1 MDCRMYCSTA
11 IHKNTTSSVRESG
24 CGTRVTSLSIVFTVA
39 GSIEPSLGHS
49 LLVSLSILCF
59 VTNKHAMAF
68 INSVAVYFNND

>member
-49 LLVSLSILCF
+49 LLVSLCF
-59 VTNKHAMAF
+59 VTNEHAMAF